1 MLTLSLALALLAAPT
16 QTASDRAWARV
27 SRIHAQ
33 VHALT
38 HRVHEVL
45 PRDASW
51 TAEDDCAAST
61 LRTLQLDLAKLS
73 VDVSVAV
80 TRRPSPPEATR
91 LRLVGVLCSALTAQ
105 CELLWTATLD
115 KPDARWRSLL
125 PPACA
130 FTESILQEWRETE
143 YSR

>member
-1 MLTLSLALALLAAPT
+1 MLTLSLAFSLLAAPA

-27 SRIHAQ
+27 SHIHAQ

-38 HRVHEVL
+38 HRVHEYL
-45 PRDASW
+45 PRDAGW
-51 TAEDDCAAST
+51 TEGDAATASS
-61 LRTLQLDLAKLS
+61 LRALQLDLAKLS

-91 LRLVGVLCSALTAQ
+91 LRLAGVLCAALTAQ

-130 FTESILQEWRETE
+130 LTESILQEWRETE